1 MKQVAFGLVVTLI
14 LVSVIGIGA
23 VSGVSYISKDIVL
36 TFDDLEGGDADTPLP
51 VGYEGLNWDP
61 EWFYWDTDQDPY
73 TPHSPDT
80 RISSLN
86 YGGWID
92 FSPLPKDIEFSGAW
106 ISGYNLTKIYFE
118 GYHEGTSVGTSAT
131 LIPSETPTFL
141 DANFGGPVDKV
152 VVVGSAWN
160 FFCIDDIT
168 YKEQVMIVDEDIKP
182 GEDPNTFSRVSRDP
196 LIVAIVGEEGLDAAT
211 IIPESIKIEGIAPMS
226 CLTDDVCSLSGEAG
240 KDGYYDMV
248 MKFDS
253 RTIARL
259 SEIRHA
265 AKGSKVPLTVTG
277 KLADGTRFEG
287 TDYVVITR

>member
-14 LVSVIGIGA
+14 LMSVIGIGA
-23 VSGVSYISKDIVL
+23 VSGLSYTSKDIVL

-51 VGYEGLNWDP
+51 VGYEGLSWDP
-61 EWFYWDTDQDPY
+61 EWFYWDADEDPY

-92 FSPLPKDIEFSGAW
+92 FSALPQDIEFSGAW
-106 ISGYNLTKIYFE
+106 IAGYNLTKIHFE
-118 GYHEGTSVGTSAT
+118 GYHEGILVGTSAT
-131 LIPSETPTFL
+131 LTPSETPTFL
-141 DANFGGPVDKV
+141 DAKFGAPVDKV

-160 FFCIDDIT
+160 FFCIDDVT

-182 GEDPNTFSRVSRDP
+182 GEEPNTFSRVSRDP
-196 LIVAIVGEEGLDAAT
+196 LIVAIVGEEGLDAAN
-211 IIPESIKIEGIAPMS
+211 IIPETIKLEGIAPMS
-226 CLTDDVCSLSGEAG
+226 CLLDDVCSLSGVAG
-240 KDGYYDMV
+240 KDGCCDMV

-259 SEIRHA
+259 SEIKRA
-265 AKGSKVPLTVTG
+265 AKGATIPLTVTG
-277 KLADGTRFEG
+277 KLKDGTRFEG
-287 TDYVVITR
+287 TDYVVIIR